1 MTTAGTLSLAATVV
15 ASPEHI
21 SCDVADEVVLLSVT
35 TGEYYSMNAVAADVW
50 HRVQQPRR
58 LSELRDELLEE
69 YADVSAEQCER
80 ELLQLMVEL
89 LRYGF
94 VDLAD
99 GERG

>member
-1 MTTAGTLSLAATVV
+1 MTATAELTLATTVV

-58 LSELRDELLEE
+58 LSELRDELLAE
-69 YADVSAEQCER
+69 YADVSTEQCER
-80 ELLQLMVEL
+80 ELLEL
-89 LRYGF
+89 VAELRRYGF
-94 VDLAD
+94 VDVANGD
-99 GERG
+99 QR

>member
-1 MTTAGTLSLAATVV
+1 MTASGALSLATTVV

-50 HRVQQPRR
+50 HRLQRPRR
-58 LSELRDELLEE
+58 LSELRDELLGE
-69 YADVSAEQCER
+69 YDEVSAEQCER
-80 ELLQLMVEL
+80 ELLQLTAEL

-99 GERG
+99 GDRP